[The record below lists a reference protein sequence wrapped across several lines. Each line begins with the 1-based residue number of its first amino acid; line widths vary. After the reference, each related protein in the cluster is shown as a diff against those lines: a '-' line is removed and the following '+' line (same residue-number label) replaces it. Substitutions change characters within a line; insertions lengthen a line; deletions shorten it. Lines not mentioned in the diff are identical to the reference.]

1 MSEKPIKISE
11 LTDYIKQILEEHF
24 FSVYVVGEISNYKFH
39 SSGHHYFSLK
49 DDKSQISCVIW
60 RNTPIRLKL
69 EDGMKVIVRG
79 TLTVYPPQG
88 KYQIECLEVVPEGR
102 GELYI
107 AFEKLKEK
115 LELNGYFDISRK
127 RKIPTLPMK
136 IGVATSPTGAAVQDI
151 ISTIQ
156 RRFPLAEI
164 YFRPTLVQGE
174 SASNDIVKAIEQ
186 LNQYDLDIIIIGRG
200 GGSIEDLWC
209 FNMEI
214 VANAIYNSKIPI
226 ISAVGHETDFTISDF
241 VADLRAATPTA
252 AAELVTPLTVFDL
265 KNSLANLKSQMT
277 FTISS
282 TINSYQKDLENILAS
297 NFKRTIE
304 QRIKIFEQKL
314 DDSENQFTFLMDSKI
329 KNFANKIEHYW
340 LTLENLHPEKPFDKG
355 FVLLQQ
361 NGKYLK
367 PNQIPKLDKEL
378 NVIRKNDVIKTKVIT
393 IINKILN

>member
-282 TINSYQKDLENILAS
+282 TINSYQKNLENILAS

>member
-107 AFEKLKEK
+107 TFEKLKEK

-174 SASNDIVKAIEQ
+174 NASNDIVKAIEQ
-186 LNQYDLDIIIIGRG
+186 LNQYNLDIIIIGRG

-252 AAELVTPLTVFDL
+252 AAELVTPLTAFDL
-265 KNSLANLKSQMT
+265 KNSLANLKAQMT

-282 TINSYQKDLENILAS
+282 TITAHQKNLENILAS

-367 PNQIPKLDKEL
+367 PNKIPKLDKEL
-378 NVIRKNDVIKTKVIT
+378 NIIRKNDVIKTKVMT